1 MKKLKLKKKKIIIIS
16 CLVLATVLVAGYF
29 TYKRMGIVMNKVH
42 LECTNQYPAVD
53 INRYYQ
59 TADYKWKG
67 TTKIKSTFILRF
79 TDKSFEEKVPTHY
92 ANPLEHASKK
102 YLIFI
107 YNTNDTIIINRYD
120 LFMHKFIKR
129 NSKQIMKAIFKDKYG
144 KKDSH
149 IDDYLKE
156 VGTPE
161 EIYSYKI
168 YQKKRDE
175 WHKIKLND
183 DYVDLVPKILY
194 SKPNEWTTESY
205 GKWETA
211 EWKARFP
218 YWSNRGTPTA
228 YLYQIEMYQ
237 CKKTRPIKIERK
249 I

>member
-1 MKKLKLKKKKIIIIS
+1 
-16 CLVLATVLVAGYF
+16 
-29 TYKRMGIVMNKVH
+29 MNKVH
-42 LECTNQYPAVD
+42 LECTSQYPAWD
-53 INRYYQ
+53 INKYYQ
-59 TADYKWKG
+59 TADFKWRG

-79 TDKSFEEKVPTHY
+79 KDKSFDEKVLTEW

-107 YNTNDTIIINRYD
+107 YNTNDTIIINRYN

-129 NSKQIMKAIFKDKYG
+129 NSKQIMKEIFKDKYG

-156 VGTPE
+156 VGMPE
-161 EIYSYKI
+161 ELYSYKKH
-168 YQKKRDE
+168 QKEVEE
-175 WHKIKLND
+175 WNKIKLND

-194 SKPNEWTTESY
+194 SKPNEWTVESY

-218 YWSNRGTPTA
+218 YWSNREVPKA
-228 YLYQIEMYQ
+228 HFYKIEMYQ
-237 CKKTRPIKIERK
+237 CQKTKPIKIKRK